1 MAKYTRF
8 VMNPVLKAMIV
19 STIVCIAMANVVGT
33 TMARLAA
40 RQSRKLYWPPA
51 ANSQLARDYR
61 SLYGADRNY
70 LGNCFFNLA
79 SVLGLVACAFYA
91 ALAL

>member
-1 MAKYTRF
+1 MSHVF
-8 VMNPVLKAMIV
+8 KAMIV
-19 STIVCIAMANVVGT
+19 STIVCVAMANVVGT
-33 TMARLAA
+33 MMARIVAH
-40 RQSRKLYWPPA
+40 QSRKSYWPPA

-70 LGNCFFNLA
+70 LGYCFFNLA
-79 SVLGLVACAFYA
+79 SVFGLVACAFYA